1 MSRNAAVILRHLPFF
16 LAVAEER
23 TLQAAAV
30 RMNMAQSALSR
41 RIRLLEGELG
51 GVALFQRTARGMR
64 LLPTGEALLAE
75 TRALLASVERAT
87 AQIGALAAGKTG
99 LVRVGFVELAT
110 RRQEMMDAFT
120 AFTHETPGIS
130 LDLRPMISEEQR
142 AELVAGGLDAG
153 LLYHDPDEDIVAE
166 IGAEGGPAMQAEPI
180 LLDPF
185 LLVAPAGNPL
195 ARRKEGVTLAEI
207 GTESVIWASHK
218 KSPRL
223 YDRMLAAC
231 EARGFHPRIVMETP
245 TSDITLKFVANDMG
259 VGFVTESL
267 IGHGGPDVA
276 FVPILDFGVAMQL
289 SFVWRRPTGQDAL
302 KAFVDFM
309 LPRIRQGAAPALP

>member
-1 MSRNAAVILRHLPFF
+1 
-16 LAVAEER
+16 
-23 TLQAAAV
+23 
-30 RMNMAQSALSR
+30 
-41 RIRLLEGELG
+41 
-51 GVALFQRTARGMR
+51 
-64 LLPTGEALLAE
+64 
-75 TRALLASVERAT
+75 
-87 AQIGALAAGKTG
+87 
-99 LVRVGFVELAT
+99 
-110 RRQEMMDAFT
+110 
-120 AFTHETPGIS
+120 
-130 LDLRPMISEEQR
+130 
-142 AELVAGGLDAG
+142 
-153 LLYHDPDEDIVAE
+153 
-166 IGAEGGPAMQAEPI
+166 MQAEPI

-185 LLVAPAGNPL
+185 LLVVPANNPL
-195 ARRKEGVTLAEI
+195 AARKAGVTLAEI

-267 IGHGGPDVA
+267 VGHGGPDVA

-302 KAFVDFM
+302 RAFVDFM
-309 LPRIRQGAAPALP
+309 LPRMRLGVDRAAQRPGDPYILRGIPEGSAAENAPPPSPALLPSRGKGGLYSAAAARGELATLGATSSARSWREARQASGLSE